1 MLFRCENRMAHS
13 RPFKESSEKSMG
25 TTKFVMTVALVIR
38 ANLTKSSDN
47 YYFYYS
53 QSTYSKKMALEVVL
67 GIDIGGTFTKI
78 GLVDRSGSIHFEDEI
93 STRGYKTIEE
103 YIEALHANVKKILHL
118 QKAQFSLIGIGVG
131 APNGNYYKGTIE
143 NAPNLAWK
151 GKIEFV
157 KLMEQKFCLP
167 TVVTNDANAA
177 ALGEK
182 LFGAAKDLENFVMIT
197 LGTGLGSGLV
207 VNGDL
212 IYGHDGFAGE
222 LGHVLVY
229 DHGRQCGCG
238 KRGCLE
244 AYVSA
249 TGIKRTAYELL
260 AEDNDESEVRNIPF
274 SQLKPK
280 MLTDMAEK
288 GDPLAKK
295 AFERTG
301 FLLGRALADTVAH
314 VSPARIFLF
323 GGLAKAGKW
332 IIDPAKKSMEDHLLP
347 IYRQKIDI
355 VPSALLEKN
364 IAVLGAAA
372 LVWKKLD
379 S

>member
-1 MLFRCENRMAHS
+1 
-13 RPFKESSEKSMG
+13 
-25 TTKFVMTVALVIR
+25 
-38 ANLTKSSDN
+38 
-47 YYFYYS
+47 
-53 QSTYSKKMALEVVL
+53 MALEVVL

-78 GLVDRSGSIHFEDEI
+78 GLVDKSGTIHFEDEI
-93 STRGYKTIEE
+93 STVGYETIEE
-103 YIEALHANVKKILHL
+103 YIAALHTHVMK
-118 QKAQFSLIGIGVG
+118 SLDSLETTFLLLGIGVG
-131 APNGNYYKGTIE
+131 APNGNYYEGTIE

-157 KLMEQKFCLP
+157 KLMEHQFHLP
-167 TVVTNDANAA
+167 VVVTNDANAA
-177 ALGEK
+177 ALGEM
-182 LFGAAKDLENFVMIT
+182 LFGDALGLKNFVMIT

-207 VNGDL
+207 VNGDVV
-212 IYGHDGFAGE
+212 YGHDGFAGE

-238 KRGCLE
+238 KKGCLE

-260 AEDNDESEVRNIPF
+260 AENNEDSEVRNIPF
-274 SQLKPK
+274 SELEPK
-280 MLTDMAEK
+280 MLTAMAEK
-288 GDPLAKK
+288 GDPVAKK

-301 FLLGRALADTVAH
+301 YLLGRALADTVAH
-314 VSPARIFLF
+314 ISPARIFLF

-332 IIDPAKKSMEDHLLP
+332 IIDPAKRSMEDHLMA
-347 IYRQKIDI
+347 IYQDKIDI
-355 VPSALLEKN
+355 VPSALLTKN

-372 LVWKKLD
+372 LIWKKLD

>member
-1 MLFRCENRMAHS
+1 
-13 RPFKESSEKSMG
+13 
-25 TTKFVMTVALVIR
+25 
-38 ANLTKSSDN
+38 
-47 YYFYYS
+47 
-53 QSTYSKKMALEVVL
+53 MALEVVL

-78 GLVDRSGSIHFEDEI
+78 GLVDREGSIHYEDEI
-93 STRGYKTIEE
+93 STRGYPNIEE
-103 YIEALHANVKKILHL
+103 FIHALHAHVMQSLDKIETS
-118 QKAQFSLIGIGVG
+118 FLILGIGVG
-131 APNGNYYKGTIE
+131 APNGNYYEGTIE

-151 GKIEFV
+151 GRIEFV
-157 KLMEQKFCLP
+157 KLMEDQFHLP
-167 TVVTNDANAA
+167 ILVTNDANAA
-177 ALGEK
+177 ALGEM
-182 LFGAAKDLENFVMIT
+182 LFGDAGELKNFVMIT

-207 VNGDL
+207 VNGDI

-249 TGIKRTAYELL
+249 TGIKRTVYELM
-260 AEDNDESEVRNIPF
+260 AEENFDSVFRAIPF
-274 SQLKPK
+274 SELSPK
-280 MLTDMAEK
+280 IITAQAEA
-288 GDPLAKK
+288 GDPIAIK

-301 FLLGRALADTVAH
+301 YLLGRALADTVAH
-314 VSPARIFLF
+314 ISPARIFLF

-332 IIDPAKKSMEDHLLP
+332 IIDPAKKSMEEHLMP
-347 IYRQKIDI
+347 IYQNKIEI

-372 LVWKKLD
+372 LIWKRLD
-379 S
+379 KMKENG